1 MVIDIGTDS
10 SCKTY
15 SEAEGWQ
22 TFPSLPG
29 SRIGHCQVSN
39 GSDTFVTGGIW
50 TGLNTVHATVWRISD
65 GDSSWTTLPP
75 LNTARFHHAC
85 AFLGGKLYAISGAGG
100 RHPWPS
106 LHSVEIYDPEAN
118 SWTFGPE
125 MPKGLYYINTLVH
138 QDVLYVFGGV
148 YRPTGS
154 KLVHNTDIYK
164 LTEESNTWEVVD
176 GDNLVKTRSI
186 WPAIT
191 IDTLYCK

>member
-85 AFLGGKLYAISGAGG
+85 AFLGGKLYAIAGAGG

-125 MPKGLYYINTLVH
+125 MPKVLSYINAIVH
-138 QDVLYVFGGV
+138 QDVLYVFGGIPSGV
-148 YRPTGS
+148 ATPMIA
-154 KLVHNTDIYK
+154 IYK
-164 LTEESNTWEVVD
+164 LTADSKTWEFVD
-176 GDNLVKTRSI
+176 EVKLVRGRGI
-186 WPAIT
+186 DPAFT
-191 IDTLYCK
+191 IDTLYNCK